1 MEPNNI
7 EKKAVGFMLPHEN
20 IVGQGIRLRGDD
32 DDDEQPRYILKGD
45 DDDDE
50 QPR

>member
-7 EKKAVGFMLPHEN
+7 EKKTVRFMLPHEN

-32 DDDEQPRYILKGD
+32 DADEQHRYPLKEDDNDDE
-45 DDDDE
+45 
-50 QPR
+50 